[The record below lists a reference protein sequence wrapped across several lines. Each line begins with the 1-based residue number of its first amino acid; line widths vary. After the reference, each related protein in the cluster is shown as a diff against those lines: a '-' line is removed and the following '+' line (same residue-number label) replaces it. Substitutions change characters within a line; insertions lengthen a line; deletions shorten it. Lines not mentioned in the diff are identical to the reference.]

1 MKEIP
6 FLTFEESFLRECLAK
21 ADTDLLPE
29 FPPNYPHLQ
38 TWDTVDGIEP
48 KKVIKLWE
56 KSILLNKNKRPVIY
70 VHIPFC
76 QYICKFCGFYKKI
89 PQNGEIDLYLNFL
102 EKEVKLFD
110 GIFKNYPIRWL
121 CFGGGTPSMLSER
134 QLIKLFDI
142 FRQNF
147 KIDTQTKIA
156 LETNPNSLTLQ
167 KAKLLKELGVN
178 FLAIGI
184 QNLDENLMKKYGR
197 LQTKKEC
204 INAVKNAKKV
214 GIDNIEVDFLL
225 GLPGENREKLK
236 HDILEIAKLDI
247 ERIYLFDYQP
257 RFNTAINNFKSAS
270 LLYKTLEEIR
280 NLRMNIID
288 SLVKLGYKMRCGH
301 WVYKRKGYTWPYS
314 YDQQED
320 ERYSI
325 IGLGPTSISYANN
338 ALRSQNI
345 SNLDKYINY
354 LKENKLPIE
363 KFKKLTK
370 EDESINFIITSLLH
384 RNEFSLKDYYHI
396 FNDKFLVKFKEE
408 FKILEGEKILFKS
421 GNKIILN
428 NRGEANSKLRFIFY
442 KNSDFI
448 KLAKKYKIK
457 VKKIKNNLQKR
468 SFDKKIDDSKILV
481 LGNNEKINDI
491 FKEVIYKKNNNQDEL
506 IILPY
511 NYNEVNENYI
521 KNIFKILVLTKNLNF
536 KKIYI
541 YIPKTLL
548 RSNKI
553 IQILYKL
560 NNLSKNIMILI
571 ENLNYFPKEYNNF
584 YPAFLVTRKNMDIT
598 NELEKINKKTFLIF
612 PSYSRQIIS
621 KKEMLSYSQIMPKIL
636 DIMKNNKKIFLINF
650 LPCMVRKNYDKIILT
665 SNTNLGDS
673 REKSSNITKLEE
685 CLNCQFLLKCQG
697 PDNKYLQLFKDKEI
711 KAIV

>member
-1 MKEIP
+1 
-6 FLTFEESFLRECLAK
+6 
-21 ADTDLLPE
+21 LLPE
-29 FPPNYPHLQ
+29 FPPNYPHPQ

-48 KKVIKLWE
+48 KKIIKLWE
-56 KSILLNKNKRPVIY
+56 KSISLNKNKRPVIY

-89 PQNGEIDLYLNFL
+89 PQDGEIDLYLNFL

-197 LQTKKEC
+197 VQTTKEC
-204 INAVKNAKKV
+204 INAIKNAKKV
-214 GIDNIEVDFLL
+214 RIDNIEADFLL
-225 GLPGENREKLK
+225 GLPGEDREKLK
-236 HDILEIAKLDI
+236 QDILEIAKLDI

-257 RFNTAINNFKSAS
+257 RFNTNINNFKSAS
-270 LLYKTLEEIR
+270 LSYTTLEEIR

-288 SLVKLGYKMRCGH
+288 SLVKLGYKMHCGH
-301 WVYKRKGYTWPYS
+301 WVYKRKGCAWPYS

-345 SNLDKYINY
+345 SNLNKYINY

-370 EDESINFIITSLLH
+370 EDESINFIITSLIH
-384 RNEFSLKDYYHI
+384 RGEFSLKDYYNI

-408 FKILEGEKILFKS
+408 FKILESEKILFKS
-421 GNKIILN
+421 GNKIIIN
-428 NRGEANSKLRFIFY
+428 NRGKATSKLRFIFY
-442 KNSDFI
+442 KNLDFI

-521 KNIFKILVLTKNLNF
+521 KNIFKILIFTKNLNF

-553 IQILYKL
+553 IQILYKV

-571 ENLNYFPKEYNNF
+571 ENLNYFSKDYNNF
-584 YPAFLVTRKNMDIT
+584 YPAFLVIKQNMNIV
-598 NELEKINKKTFLIF
+598 NELEKIDKKTFLIF

-650 LPCMVRKNYDKIILT
+650 LPCMVRKNYNKIILT

-697 PDNKYLQLFKDKEI
+697 PDNKYLQFFKDKEI